1 MSDSLDPAHRPPLSR
16 RKRIIFLI
24 ISLVIACLVG
34 LAGLELGLRVMAL
47 HIPKDPFLS
56 FGTVPDFFV
65 QRNIAGVPHYQVA
78 HRDVYSE
85 RLTKFTAKKEP
96 NTIRVIC
103 LGASA
108 GAGWPHEGDEIYSA
122 YLQDALQR
130 AYPGTRIEVLNLSAH
145 AYAAY
150 RVRLIF
156 EEALEFEPDV
166 FVIWS
171 GNNEFLEKRVYRTNV
186 GWAEPLLALA
196 NQSLLYRGIRGSR
209 LGRWAFPDNTL
220 SAYER
225 GHHLFTMWSKLE
237 QVAVDLRTSPQ
248 QFEAVKQHYAA
259 SIEAMVAKAEAR
271 GLPVVLATVPVN
283 LRDWQPAVSCHAA
296 DQDSLPRWQEKY
308 HAGRRA
314 LARHDYDS
322 AVVLLREAVALDPQY
337 AEAYFHVGRAYEA
350 MREWDRANISFRL
363 ARDFDCNPFRAIS
376 AFGDTVRE
384 TAARH
389 SNVVLADLE
398 GAFHA
403 VSAPMAPG
411 FDLFLDHVHPTKKG
425 NLVAAETVYRALLQT
440 RVFAAPPA
448 LAQFTY
454 VPKPSGD
461 VGLPYDEGADVTLQA
476 LLVRF
481 YMAQHQDESIVARS
495 RYLLHTPKLAAKL
508 SEKDRTFLVR
518 ATEVFAGIMSSEAAW
533 IGGTAPDPREA
544 NKAQLLG
551 FYKETFE
558 GYQEYKVKYGQTT
571 EASPVK
577 VQTRT
582 AISP

>member
-1 MSDSLDPAHRPPLSR
+1 MSDSPAPTYRPPMSR
-16 RKRIIFLI
+16 RKKIIFAAI
-24 ISLVIACLVG
+24 ALVLASIVG

-65 QRNIAGVPHYQVA
+65 RRNIEGVPHYQVA

-85 RLTKFTAKKEP
+85 RLTKFTATKEP
-96 NTIRVIC
+96 NTIRIIC

-108 GAGWPHEGDEIYSA
+108 SAGWPHEGDEIYSV

-130 AYPGTRIEVLNLSAH
+130 AYPQKRIEVLNLSAH

-156 EEALEFEPDV
+156 EEALEFDPDV
-166 FVIWS
+166 MVVWS

-209 LGRWAFPDNTL
+209 VGRWAFPDNTL

-237 QVAVDLRTSPQ
+237 QVAVELRTRPE
-248 QFEAVKQHYAA
+248 QFEAVKRHFAA
-259 SIEAMVAKAEAR
+259 SIEAMVARADAR
-271 GLPVVLATVPVN
+271 GVPVVLATVPVN

-296 DQDSLPRWQEKY
+296 DQGAWPQWQEKY

-314 LARHDYDS
+314 LARQDDDS
-322 AVVLLREAVALDPQY
+322 AVVLLQEAVALDPHY
-337 AEAYFHVGRAYEA
+337 AETYFYLGRAYEGR
-350 MREWDRANISFRL
+350 REFDRANSSFRL

-376 AFGDTVRE
+376 AFGDTVRA
-384 TAARH
+384 TVARH
-389 SNVVLADLE
+389 PNVVLADLD

-403 VSAPMAPG
+403 ASSPMAPG

-440 RVFAAPPA
+440 RVFAAAPA
-448 LAQFTY
+448 RAHFTY
-454 VPKPSGD
+454 VPTPSRD
-461 VGLPYDEGADVTLQA
+461 TGLPYDEASDVAMQA

-495 RYLLHTPKLAAKL
+495 GHLLETPKLAAKL
-508 SEKDRTFLVR
+508 SEKDRTFLIR
-518 ATEVFAGIMSSEAAW
+518 AKEMFAGIMSSEAAW
-533 IGGTAPDPREA
+533 IGGTGPDPRGA
-544 NKAQLLG
+544 NKARLLE

-558 GYQEYKVKYGQTT
+558 GYQEYKEKYGETAETPPVTRRPGSTT
-571 EASPVK
+571 SP
-577 VQTRT
+577 
-582 AISP
+582 